1 LSPQLDYRLGSWIL
15 TSPYSHQP
23 RKRTGVFVFGVS
35 TVLLQPLALKTS
47 AFAHFRGFYL
57 SLATTSPENKHD
69 CSSSGFL
76 PFSGINHPRKRARLL
91 VFGVSTFLW
100 PPSTPQTSTTARL
113 RGLDLSPSL
122 ASIRGLDLSLGSCNE
137 GILRPLL
144 TLCLSKQVIRGLHA
158 HSRYLV
164 LSDATHTPPQPLVH
178 TPLQPHHHHLSTTLM
193 R

>member
-1 LSPQLDYRLGSWIL
+1 MLIFGVLNVLWQPPAPKTNRCVRFRGFDRSLTT
-15 TSPYSHQP
+15 TSPENEC
-23 RKRTGVFVFGVS
+23 VC
-35 TVLLQPLALKTS
+35 L
-47 AFAHFRGFYL
+47 FACFWGFYL
-57 SLATTSPENKHD
+57 SLAITSPEIEHD

-100 PPSTPQTSTTARL
+100 PPSAPKTSTTARL
-113 RGLDLSPSL
+113 QGLDLSL

-137 GILRPLL
+137 GILCPLL
-144 TLCLSKQVIRGLHA
+144 TLRLSKQVMRGLHA

-178 TPLQPHHHHLSTTLM
+178 TPLQPHHHHLSTTLT